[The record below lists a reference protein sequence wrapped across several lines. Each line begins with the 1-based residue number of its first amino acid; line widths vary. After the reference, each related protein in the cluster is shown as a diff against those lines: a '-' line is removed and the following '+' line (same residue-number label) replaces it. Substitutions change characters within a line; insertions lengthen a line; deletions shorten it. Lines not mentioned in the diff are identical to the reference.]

1 LATDGIIN
9 NSLSPNAE
17 RRDIGN
23 FNEHVLGR
31 LVYEV
36 TQKLVVITGRGIA
49 FSSEKGTD
57 K

>member
-1 LATDGIIN
+1 
-9 NSLSPNAE
+9 LSPNAE